1 MDSETAFPDTGR
13 DANSTSGNTTVGV
26 RETPWH
32 AAYPT
37 PRSEAQSISRH
48 DVLQMLKKPYGST
61 DTSKHARR
69 FVLVDLRRTDY
80 EVDKA
85 DLHSP

>member
-13 DANSTSGNTTVGV
+13 DANSTSGNTTAGV

-32 AAYPT
+32 AAYPV

-48 DVLQMLKKPYGST
+48 DVLQMLQKPDNGST
-61 DTSKHARR
+61 DTSER